1 MRNAALRFVAAA
13 TILLAGCGAQEPSAP
28 PTTPAST
35 TRADAV
41 STVDQA
47 STERYR
53 YDLQYPALAPRDNTL
68 AAALRAYGEQ
78 RKREFLA
85 AADNAP
91 RSADTEFVPWELHL
105 RFDLRADTG
114 DFVSVVATGD
124 AYSGGAHGNPL
135 IASFVLHRASGR
147 VVTMADLFAD
157 AEDGER
163 ALGEYARR
171 ELVTRRGATRPLD
184 DGELRWLKD
193 GTAPRAENYAV
204 FAIDGAGAR
213 PASGIVLIFPPY
225 QVAPYAEGVI
235 EVAVPA
241 AVFRELLRPA
251 YRGAFEKVVGR

>member
-1 MRNAALRFVAAA
+1 MRTAALRLAAA
-13 TILLAGCGAQEPSAP
+13 AIFLLVGCGAQELPAP
-28 PTTPAST
+28 PTTPSAA
-35 TRADAV
+35 TRAGDV

-53 YDLQYPALAPRDNTL
+53 YDVAYPALAPRDATL

-85 AADNAP
+85 AAEGAP
-91 RSADTEFVPWELHL
+91 RSADTEFAPWELHL
-105 RFDLRADTG
+105 RFDVRADTG
-114 DFVSVVATGD
+114 DFLSIVATGD

-135 IASFVLHRASGR
+135 IASFVLHRASDR
-147 VVTMADLFAD
+147 VVTMADLFTD
-157 AEDGER
+157 AEEGER

-171 ELVTRRGATRPLD
+171 ELITRRGATRPLD

-204 FAIDGAGAR
+204 FAIDGDGAR
-213 PASGIVLIFPPY
+213 PARGIVLIFPPY
-225 QVAPYAEGVI
+225 QVAPYADGAI

-241 AVFRELLRPA
+241 SAFRELLRPA
-251 YRGAFEKVVGR
+251 LRGAFEKAGH